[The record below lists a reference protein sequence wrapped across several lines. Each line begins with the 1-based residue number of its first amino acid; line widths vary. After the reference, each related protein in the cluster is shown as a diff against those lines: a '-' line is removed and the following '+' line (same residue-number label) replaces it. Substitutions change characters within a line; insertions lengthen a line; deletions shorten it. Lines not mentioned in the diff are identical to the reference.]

1 MTWPISSNAS
11 GFSSDDRSPG
21 SLPRARARTARRTI
35 FADRVFGNADTQRMR
50 SGLNALPSSA
60 VTASDTV
67 ESFCSSPGFGTQK
80 IHATS
85 PFTGCGTPTAAAA
98 VKGEVAWIF
107 CVPKPG
113 EEQKD
118 STVSDAVTAVLGK
131 AFKPDRILWVSALT
145 KTRSAK
151 IVRRAVRARALGKDP
166 GDLSSLEN
174 PEALEEIGHVI

>member
-21 SLPRARARTARRTI
+21 SFPRARARTARRTI
-35 FADRVFGNADTQRMR
+35 FADRVFVNADTQRMR
-50 SGLNALPSSA
+50 SGLNALPSTA

-85 PFTGCGTPTAAAA
+85 PFTAAAA
-98 VKGEVAWIF
+98 VGVPHPVKGEVAWIF
-107 CVPKPG
+107 CVPNPG

-118 STVSDAVTAVLGK
+118 STVSDAVTAE
-131 AFKPDRILWVSALT
+131 D
-145 KTRSAK
+145 
-151 IVRRAVRARALGKDP
+151 
-166 GDLSSLEN
+166 
-174 PEALEEIGHVI
+174 